1 MRGAINEA
9 MALTNCPKVSCEAR
23 FLPPLTSAI
32 SGLSDVCIR
41 VLPMPRSEKAT
52 NISGKLLPNMG
63 NNSERA
69 VTTIES
75 STVFFFPILFISTL
89 VGTLKMRNQK
99 NTSEGS
105 TLATVSLSPCS
116 SFT

>member
-1 MRGAINEA
+1 MNEA
-9 MALTNCPKVSCEAR
+9 MALMNCPKVSCEAR
-23 FLPPLTSAI
+23 FSPPLTNAM
-32 SGLSDVCIR
+32 SGLSDVCMS

-52 NISGKLLPNMG
+52 SIRGKLLPKMG
-63 NNSERA
+63 RRSESA
-69 VTTIES
+69 VTASES

-105 TLATVSLSPCS
+105 TLATVSVRPCS
-116 SFT
+116 AFT